1 MSHNL
6 LDDCLNAL
14 SAFEWKQL
22 SLWLNCPLHHAH
34 EPSLKLFEYLY
45 TSQREKGHLPAK
57 NELPNPWPAGS
68 LSPLQLRKYRSL
80 LLESVESYLAWQ
92 QWSQYSEQ
100 KPNELLYAYRKKG
113 LFNNLK
119 KRVRSTRRQ
128 IEKQQRWGAD
138 QLEADFK
145 REEIALVAETMD
157 NRRLVQPFI
166 EAENRLLR
174 WQTAER
180 LRKAVSTLARAQ
192 TSGSP
197 IPIPLLEAY
206 LELVEATPSLMAL
219 PPISLYYH
227 ACRLYQQQ
235 PSDQIDHFAALTDL
249 LPQFLEGFPPQ
260 EQSDL
265 LKLTINQAIR
275 KINRNPQIDTLR
287 IALELYQLGIDRALL
302 FEGGQLSVFTFNNL
316 LGIAFRLQ
324 EIDFAR
330 RFLYNFGNRLA
341 KEHQKEVIAFNTA
354 RLCYAEK
361 NYRKALVSLQ
371 NIDYQD
377 PFDLLNARMLQIRIY
392 YESEEYQALADLI
405 RATRALLRRRK
416 LGYHQENFR
425 NNLRLTQR
433 LLQLNW
439 SDPKAASRLEQQ
451 IRTISPL
458 SEREWLLQQL
468 KP

>member
-1 MSHNL
+1 MPHNL

-14 SAFEWKQL
+14 STFEWKQL
-22 SLWLNCPLHHAH
+22 SHWLNCPLHHAH
-34 EPSLKLFEYLY
+34 EPSLKLFEHLY
-45 TSQREKGHLPAK
+45 ASQLEKGQLPPK
-57 NELPNPWPAGS
+57 DKLPTSWPTGS
-68 LSPLQLRKYRSL
+68 LSPLQIRKYRSL
-80 LLESVESYLAWQ
+80 LLESVESFLAWR
-92 QWSQYSEQ
+92 QWSRSSEQ
-100 KPNELLYAYRKKG
+100 KPNELLYAYRQRG

-128 IEKQQRWGAD
+128 VKKQQNWGAD
-138 QLEADFK
+138 RLEADFK
-145 REEIALVAETMD
+145 REEIALVVETMD
-157 NRRLVQPFI
+157 DRRLVKPFI
-166 EAENRLLR
+166 ESENRLLR

-197 IPIPLLEAY
+197 IPIPLLTAY
-206 LELVEATPSLMAL
+206 LELVEATPSLMTL

-227 ACRLYQQQ
+227 VCRLYQQQ
-235 PSDQIDHFAALTDL
+235 PSDSTDHFAALTEL
-249 LPQFLEGFPPQ
+249 LPQFLEGFPRQ

-275 KINRNPQIDTLR
+275 KINRDPQIETLR
-287 IALELYQLGIDRALL
+287 IALELYQLGLDRALL

-330 RFLYNFGNRLA
+330 SFLYKFGNKLA
-341 KEHQKEVIAFNTA
+341 REHQKEVLAFNTA

-361 NYRKALVSLQ
+361 NYHAALVSLQ

-439 SDPKAASRLEQQ
+439 SDQQAVHQLEQQ
-451 IRTISPL
+451 IQSTAPL
-458 SEREWLLQQL
+458 SEREWLIQQL
-468 KP
+468 SR